1 MIRHPL
7 GIAGCRYMIVLA
19 LIACLLPG
27 TAAAGSEKTAVIV
40 IDDFGNNGRGT
51 QEVMELPFK
60 VTVAVMPFLQHTK
73 SDAERAHAAGHE
85 VIVHMPMEALAG
97 KKTWLGPGA
106 ITTDLSD
113 DEIRKRVHAAI
124 DNVPHAVGMNNHMGS
139 KVTVEP
145 RVMRVVLEV
154 CKERGIYFLDSHT
167 NYRSVVAKVAEE
179 VNIRTRENHIF
190 LDDIHKSSAIKKQ
203 FMRMRMHLKNHNICI
218 AIGHVGSAGHIT
230 AAIVKDQ
237 MLQMSQEQVA
247 FKKVSE
253 VLPPA
258 IPATPE
264 P

>member
-1 MIRHPL
+1 MIRPPL
-7 GIAGCRYMIVLA
+7 FMAGCRLMLA

-27 TAAAGSEKTAVIV
+27 TAAAEPEKTAVIV

-51 QEVMELPFK
+51 QEIIDLPFK
-60 VTVAVMPFLQHTK
+60 VTVAVMPFLKYTK

-106 ITTDLSD
+106 ITVDLSE

-124 DNVPHAVGMNNHMGS
+124 DDVPHAVGMNNHMGS

-145 RVMRVVLEV
+145 RVMRVILEV

-167 NYRSVVAKVAEE
+167 NFRSVVAKVAEE
-179 VNIRTRENHIF
+179 VNIPLMENHIF
-190 LDDIHKSSAIKKQ
+190 LDDIHKPSAIRKQ
-203 FMRMRMHLKNHNICI
+203 FMKMKEHLNDHNICV

-230 AAIVKDQ
+230 AAIVKKQ
-237 MLQMSQEQVA
+237 MLQMSQEQIT

-253 VLPPA
+253 VLPPS
-258 IPATPE
+258 IPVIPHS
-264 P
+264 